1 MLDRLKKSS
10 RQKLQ
15 HAISEVVAA
24 QQARSIERIEA
35 MHAESMAQID
45 ALNARLDA
53 VADGFGSVHD
63 RLNELEHR
71 ARRDIYYALDLA
83 ATADSAA
90 FVREHLA
97 NAAVFWHPHDTL
109 RFAVDEVAA
118 SVANG
123 SGGYGHGKRG
133 LALEFGVAS
142 GTTLEIIAKALSENF
157 RVVGFDTFEGLPEP
171 WRTGYPAGEFKQD
184 AIPEV
189 AGAEL
194 VAGLFE
200 DTLPGFLSGCDEPV
214 AFLHLDAD
222 LYSSTKTVLDHVGD
236 RLADRAVLVFDEFFN
251 FHGWQEHEY
260 RAWQE
265 FLARTGRTV
274 DYLAYTGNNEQ
285 VVVRLR

>member
-1 MLDRLKKSS
+1 MLDRLKRSS

-15 HAISEVVAA
+15 HAIEEVVAA
-24 QQARSIERIEA
+24 EHARSIERVEA
-35 MHAESMAQID
+35 MHAESMAKIE
-45 ALNARLDA
+45 ALNERLDA
-53 VADGFGSVHD
+53 VAEGFGSVHE

-109 RFAVDEVAA
+109 RFAVDEVA
-118 SVANG
+118 
-123 SGGYGHGKRG
+123 GHG

-142 GTTLEIIAKALSENF
+142 GTTLEIIAKSLSEEF
-157 RVVGFDTFEGLPEP
+157 RVVGFDTFDGLPED
-171 WRTGYPAGEFKQD
+171 WRTGYRAGEFKQD
-184 AIPEV
+184 AIPDV
-189 AGAEL
+189 AGAEI
-194 VAGLFE
+194 VSGLFE
-200 DTLPGFLSGCDEPV
+200 DTLPRFLAECDQPV
-214 AFLHLDAD
+214 AFAHLDAD
-222 LYSSTKTVLDHVGD
+222 LYSSTKTVLDLIGD
-236 RLADRAVLVFDEFFN
+236 RLSAGAVLVFDEFFN
-251 FHGWQEHEY
+251 FHGWQDHEY

-265 FLARTGRTV
+265 FLARTGRTA

>member
-15 HAISEVVAA
+15 SAMEEVVASEH
-24 QQARSIERIEA
+24 ARSIERIEVL
-35 MHAESMAQID
+35 HAESMARID
-45 ALNARLDA
+45 ALGQRLDA
-53 VADGFGSVHD
+53 VADGFASVHD

-97 NAAVFWHPHDTL
+97 NGAVFWHPHDTL

-118 SVANG
+118 S
-123 SGGYGHGKRG
+123 GGHG

-184 AIPEV
+184 EIPDV

-200 DTLPGFLSGCDEPV
+200 DTLPGFLARTDDPV
-214 AFLHLDAD
+214 AFVHLDAD
-222 LYSSTKTVLDHVGD
+222 LYSSTKTILDHVGD

-265 FLARTGRTV
+265 FLATTGRAV